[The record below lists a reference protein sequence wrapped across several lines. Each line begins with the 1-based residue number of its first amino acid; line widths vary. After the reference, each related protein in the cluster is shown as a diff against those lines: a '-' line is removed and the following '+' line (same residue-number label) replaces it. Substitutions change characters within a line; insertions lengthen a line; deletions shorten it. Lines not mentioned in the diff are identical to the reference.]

1 MVLTHNASKP
11 HSQLQSHSRSRS
23 QPSPPF
29 YPQPHPYPYHQ
40 QQYPAEMG
48 VGMTLYFEFLRLLIY
63 FFGAAALI
71 VTPIIILNIS
81 GDGVDEYTVDAA
93 KLVLTTLGNCGISAC
108 DPSLPSQTTLSAG
121 LRLKMTCVPAFVQ
134 RTN

>member
-1 MVLTHNASKP
+1 MWTNPKEM
-11 HSQLQSHSRSRS
+11 
-23 QPSPPF
+23 
-29 YPQPHPYPYHQ
+29 
-40 QQYPAEMG
+40 AEMG

-93 KLVLTTLGNCGISAC
+93 KLVLTTLGNQGLDLEKMEPVQAALHPTQSRCRCSRPRARRHLGARARRHASARGR
-108 DPSLPSQTTLSAG
+108 DG
-121 LRLKMTCVPAFVQ
+121 DRG
-134 RTN
+134 